1 MILRVDILAMVLNS
15 KTCGHFHTGHRAG
28 LLSLRRLP
36 ACEWS
41 GEERNAAPA
50 PGVGGR
56 ERGRRRSAAAV
67 PADAAV
73 PKQTHR
79 GLPLLYNVKAGE
91 TFTLHS

>member
-41 GEERNAAPA
+41 GEDRNAA

-73 PKQTHR
+73 HKQTHR

>member
-1 MILRVDILAMVLNS
+1 MN
-15 KTCGHFHTGHRAG
+15 
-28 LLSLRRLP
+28 
-36 ACEWS
+36 

-50 PGVGGR
+50 PGVGRR
-56 ERGRRRSAAAV
+56 EGGRRSAAAV

>member
-1 MILRVDILAMVLNS
+1 MILGVDILAMVLNS

-56 ERGRRRSAAAV
+56 EGGGA
-67 PADAAV
+67 
-73 PKQTHR
+73 
-79 GLPLLYNVKAGE
+79 LPPLSLLMLQYPNKPIEG
-91 TFTLHS
+91 FHCFIM

>member
-1 MILRVDILAMVLNS
+1 ME
-15 KTCGHFHTGHRAG
+15 
-28 LLSLRRLP
+28 RR
-36 ACEWS
+36 
-41 GEERNAAPA
+41 GEECSSGSRSR
-50 PGVGGR
+50 R
-56 ERGRRRSAAAV
+56 EGEREGGRRRSAAAV